1 MAGSS
6 TNNNICLGL
15 VAHVDAGKTTLAESL
30 LYLSGRIKKPGRV
43 DHKDAYLDMNEM
55 ERERGITIFSKQ
67 ADINIDGLGLTL
79 IDTPGHVDFSA
90 EMERTLQILDYAI
103 LVISGSA
110 GVQSHVHTL
119 WRLLG
124 IYNIPVFI
132 FVNKMDMDGCD
143 SGSIIEEI
151 KSELDDACISFD
163 EDRINQEEF
172 FEEIAMQDEELI
184 DSFLETGNV
193 TSDNIARLIRDRKVY
208 PVLFGSAL
216 KISGIDYLMDVVKIY
231 AMPKQYGDEFG
242 ARVYKISR
250 DSQGN
255 RLTHMKVT
263 GGSIKPKQVIG
274 DEKVNQIRIYSG
286 DAYEAVNEV
295 PAGRVCVVTGLDG
308 TRAGG
313 IIGAEKD
320 SFAPV
325 LEPVLEYRLIL
336 PLGINVHEA
345 YRTLGKLQEEE
356 PELNIVWD
364 EQHNEIHVKV
374 MGDIQIE
381 ILKRLIR
388 ERFELDVEFGQ
399 GSIVY
404 KETITEPVIGV
415 GHYEPLRHY
424 AEVMLMLMPGEPG
437 SGVCFD
443 NVCHQDK
450 LATNWQRLIM
460 THLEEKVHRGVL
472 TGAEITD
479 IKIRLVAGK
488 AHPKHTEGGD
498 FRQATYRA
506 VRHGLMKAPSII
518 LEPVYEYILSIP
530 SGCTGRAMTDI
541 QNMNGTCE
549 LSQMSGDTSVITGKV
564 PVSCM
569 RGYQNDV
576 ASYSKGK
583 GRLTCTLAGYE
594 PCHNQEEV
602 MAAAHYDPVGDI
614 ANPPGSVFC
623 SHGAGY
629 YVNWEQV
636 EEYMHLEPG
645 DYEIVNDVIHGAA
658 GGFNNEEMAEVK
670 GIRRTSS
677 YRYQDPDVPQAM
689 SVHGFAD
696 KELEDIFVK
705 TYGQIN
711 QKRNNAMSRIIDYD
725 NMEENEN
732 IKGPKGGDPKYS
744 KRNTERPKKDNYL
757 LVDGYNIIHAWPE
770 LRELAETDFD
780 GARVKLMDILC
791 NYQGYRQMILIL
803 VFDAY
808 KVKGGQGSVMQYN
821 NIHVVYTKEAE
832 TADQYIEKTV
842 HKIGK
847 NHNVTVATSDALEQI
862 IIFGQGA
869 IRMSAMNLFED
880 VEAVNRQIRECIE

>member
-1 MAGSS
+1 MNMK
-6 TNNNICLGL
+6 NNNICVGF

-30 LYLSGRIKKPGRV
+30 LYLSGKINKPGRV
-43 DHKDAYLDMNEM
+43 DHKDAYLDMNEI

-67 ADINIDGLGLTL
+67 ADINIDGLGVTL

-90 EMERTLQILDYAI
+90 EMERTLQILDYVV

-132 FVNKMDMDGCD
+132 FVNKMDMAGCD
-143 SGSIIEEI
+143 ETKILEEI
-151 KSELDDACISFD
+151 KRELDDACISFD
-163 EDRINQEEF
+163 ADSINDTDTF
-172 FEEIAMQDEELI
+172 YEEIAMQDEELL
-184 DSFLETGNV
+184 DSYLERGTV
-193 TSDNIARLIRDRKVY
+193 SDDKIAELIGGRKVY

-216 KISGIDYLMDVVKIY
+216 KITGIDYLMEIIKKY
-231 AMPKQYGDEFG
+231 AVPKSYGKEFG
-242 ARVYKISR
+242 ARVYKITR
-250 DSQGN
+250 DLQGS

-263 GGSIKPKQVIG
+263 GGSIKPKQIIG

-286 DAYEAVNEV
+286 DGYEAVNEV
-295 PAGRVCVVTGLDG
+295 AAGEVCVVTGLEN

-313 IIGAEKD
+313 IIGAEKNT
-320 SFAPV
+320 FAPV

-336 PLGINVHEA
+336 PCGVNVHEA
-345 YRTLGKLQEEE
+345 YRILGKLGEEE

-381 ILKRLIR
+381 ILKRVIR
-388 ERFELDVEFGQ
+388 ERFGLDVEFGE

-404 KETITEPVIGV
+404 KETIMEQVMGV

-424 AEVMLMLMPGEPG
+424 AEVMLMLSPGEPG

-443 NVCHQDK
+443 NICHQDK
-450 LATNWQRLIM
+450 LAANWQRLIM
-460 THLEEKVHRGVL
+460 THLGEKVHRGVL

-479 IKIRLVAGK
+479 VKITLVAGK

-506 VRHGLMKAPSII
+506 VRHGLMKAKSVI
-518 LEPVYEYILSIP
+518 LEPVYEYILHIP
-530 SGCTGRAMTDI
+530 SECTGRAMTDI

-549 LSQMSGDTSVITGKV
+549 LSQMSGDMAVITGRV
-564 PVSCM
+564 PVACM

-576 ASYSKGK
+576 ASYSKGR

-602 MAAAHYDPVGDI
+602 MAAAGYDPVGDI

-636 EEYMHLEPG
+636 EEYMHLDPAEYDITHKG
-645 DYEIVNDVIHGAA
+645 IHVYKNDEAA
-658 GGFNNEEMAEVK
+658 VQ
-670 GIRRTSS
+670 GIRRTG
-677 YRYQDPDVPQAM
+677 RFEYQDPDVPQAM

-711 QKRNNAMSRIIDYD
+711 RKRNNAMSRSIDYS
-725 NMEENEN
+725 NMEENASKE
-732 IKGPKGGDPKYS
+732 PKGGDPKYS
-744 KRNTERPKKDNYL
+744 KRNSSGAKKDNYL

-770 LRELAETDFD
+770 LRELAESNFD
-780 GARVKLMDILC
+780 SARVRLMDILC

-842 HKIGK
+842 HKIGRD
-847 NHNVTVATSDALEQI
+847 NNVTVATSDGLEQI

-869 IRMSAMNLFED
+869 IRMSAMNLLED
-880 VEAVNRQIRECIE
+880 VEVVNRQIREHIE